1 LFDLAKSQL
10 HGIRTNGGDDAPGEQ
25 PAGICARW
33 AMLYW
38 WKTPKHLYLETLDS
52 PKIRRIDAHAPK
64 AAHPQT
70 SRLLEATRKIR
81 GNGPNR
87 GEEWS
92 PGAGRGVSYPGA
104 EEDEESPVSLGPPA
118 RAPAEGGG
126 GGLGFGRQKPKP

>member
-1 LFDLAKSQL
+1 M
-10 HGIRTNGGDDAPGEQ
+10 RTNGGYDAPGER

-33 AMLYW
+33 AILYW

-64 AAHPQT
+64 AGHPQT
-70 SRLLEATRKIR
+70 SRLLEATQKIR

-92 PGAGRGVSYPGA
+92 PGAGTGVSYPGA